1 MASLSEDDFRR
12 VFARSPIKR
21 AKYRGWLR
29 NLCVALGNS
38 GEPRRIP
45 WLEEKA
51 RDADP
56 IIREHAAWALQRLQ
70 T

>member
-1 MASLSEDDFRR
+1 M
-12 VFARSPIKR
+12 
-21 AKYRGWLR
+21 
-29 NLCVALGNS
+29 GNS

-56 IIREHAAWALQRLQ
+56 IIREHAAWALKRLQ